1 MNKQM
6 RWLKYQSLEDY
17 DGGRGGREGRGRR
30 PVQTGHYKANICL
43 IQSLT
48 ETSGSASRRFLCTTG
63 FAKGWHERRKL

>member
-1 MNKQM
+1 M

-48 ETSGSASRRFLCTTG
+48 ETSGSASTAGGSCVQRGLQ
-63 FAKGWHERRKL
+63 KGDMKEGN